1 MPFSAGL
8 LVRFAP
14 LGRPR
19 SRQWSQ
25 VGHDGGLLRPSTIQV
40 AILSALSALG
50 CCQSC
55 LLDADALL
63 PLNAGLAGWQ
73 PGIPAAAERSGPIGA
88 QDWQPILYPL
98 KHVVSPKPARGTI
111 ISLNPAVSAEPKAG
125 WCSWL
130 GEMLG
135 ESGGFCRRST
145 LRATGGVAQATPQ
158 FGQVRPRPRL
168 RTALSTVAAA
178 TVAAALA
185 AAVFS
190 GDSFALAAAARAG
203 ADAALAHSAALALAL
218 AANGV
223 CIWTI

>member
-1 MPFSAGL
+1 LPFSAGL

-73 PGIPAAAERSGPIGA
+73 PGMPAAAEWSGPIGA
-88 QDWQPILYPL
+88 QDWQAGLDPL

-130 GEMLG
+130 GEMLPELIIHHHQAAEAAFLSSDTPYEVAPCSCSTRSTRRWRRG
-135 ESGGFCRRST
+135 PKSSRVDAAHGRRSSCPAGPPT
-145 LRATGGVAQATPQ
+145 RVTPWATHIC
-158 FGQVRPRPRL
+158 FCSL
-168 RTALSTVAAA
+168 
-178 TVAAALA
+178 
-185 AAVFS
+185 
-190 GDSFALAAAARAG
+190 
-203 ADAALAHSAALALAL
+203 
-218 AANGV
+218 
-223 CIWTI
+223 

>member
-73 PGIPAAAERSGPIGA
+73 PGMPAAAEWSGPIGA
-88 QDWQPILYPL
+88 QDWQAGLDPL

-168 RTALSTVAAA
+168 RTALSTPRRRYTNL
-178 TVAAALA
+178 TVAATTCRE
-185 AAVFS
+185 
-190 GDSFALAAAARAG
+190 GG
-203 ADAALAHSAALALAL
+203 
-218 AANGV
+218 
-223 CIWTI
+223 I